1 VQAEAQLV
9 RYEAEQLSKRRRST
23 QRDYRS
29 ILQRHVRPALGRH
42 KISAVDFANIDRLH
56 QTVTKA
62 SGPYRGNR
70 VIAVV
75 SKLFSLA
82 MQWKRRADNPCRG
95 IERNIESK
103 RKRYLSGDE
112 LQRLSRALAEH
123 DDRDAADIIRV
134 LLLTGARRG
143 EVLGMKWA
151 DVADGVWTKPA
162 ASTKQRAEHIVPLS
176 APARQILAARPRGDS
191 PFIFPGRHGRGHRI
205 EIKYN
210 WKRICRAAAL
220 PDLRIHDLRHSFASI
235 AVARGASLHE
245 IGALLGHATPTT
257 TARYAHLADDH
268 LREVTNRVGAVIEPK
283 RSAKI
288 LPLK

>member
-191 PFIFPGRHGRGHRI
+191 RSSFPVATV
-205 EIKYN
+205 
-210 WKRICRAAAL
+210 AAIALKSNIIGNGSAEPPRSPTFAFTTFGIRSRAL
-220 PDLRIHDLRHSFASI
+220 PWPVVPVCTKSAHCSDTRHRRRPPATLTLPTIICAKSRTASG
-235 AVARGASLHE
+235 R
-245 IGALLGHATPTT
+245 
-257 TARYAHLADDH
+257 
-268 LREVTNRVGAVIEPK
+268 
-283 RSAKI
+283 
-288 LPLK
+288 